1 MSWISKILGEPIS
14 APVEALGTAIDKV
27 FTSDEE
33 RLQARAVLAELAM
46 RPAVLAAELAKVE
59 LGHRSMFVAG
69 WRPAVGW
76 VCVLGLIYRYLAWP
90 FLTSR
95 GLELPPP
102 DPAMDELLYA
112 LLGIAG
118 LRSFEK
124 FTGRSK

>member
-1 MSWISKILGEPIS
+1 MGWLSKILGEPLS

-33 RLQARAVLAELAM
+33 RLEARAVLARLALQ
-46 RPAVLAAELAKVE
+46 PAILAAELAKVE
-59 LGHRSMFVAG
+59 LGHRSLFVAG

-76 VCVLGLIYRYLAWP
+76 VCVIGLVYRYMAWP
-90 FLTSR
+90 ILKAR
-95 GLELPPP
+95 GVDLPPP

-124 FTGRSK
+124 FTGRTR